1 VSSPR
6 ASGGL
11 GGQHRARLADPLDY
25 GCGKCVD
32 GWRGSGVVLDPRA
45 EPFGWLDALDLVGKA
60 VDGCALR
67 QVDEGGGAVEKPSA

>member
-1 VSSPR
+1 VVEVLGDTSSAHAC
-6 ASGGL
+6 AS
-11 GGQHRARLADPLDY
+11 LDY

-45 EPFGWLDALDLVGKA
+45 EPFGWLDALDLVCKA

-67 QVDEGGGAVEKPSA
+67 RVDEGGGAVEKPSA